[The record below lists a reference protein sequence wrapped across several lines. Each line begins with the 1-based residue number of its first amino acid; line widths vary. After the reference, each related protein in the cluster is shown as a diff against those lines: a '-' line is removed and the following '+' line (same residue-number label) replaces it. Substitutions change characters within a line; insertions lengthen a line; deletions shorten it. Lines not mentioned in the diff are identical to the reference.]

1 LYNGVVAIIYPL
13 VHNRYKVDFVVCAC
27 PYGRIKM
34 SCIINQGPLSD
45 YVILEKRSAWREDIM
60 VLNTTLDGKTIK
72 LSEELAKDI
81 HASQYCKEPFCT
93 QFKNGINV
101 KLWMKYGRIVS
112 KICFIWFDK
121 QRSQELTCWATGETV
136 GEGVVITSFD

>member
-1 LYNGVVAIIYPL
+1 
-13 VHNRYKVDFVVCAC
+13 
-27 PYGRIKM
+27 M

-45 YVILEKRSAWREDIM
+45 YVILEKRPTWGEDIM

-81 HASQYCKEPFCT
+81 HASQYCKEAFCT
-93 QFKNGINV
+93 QFKNGIDV

-112 KICFIWFDK
+112 KICFTWFDK

>member
-1 LYNGVVAIIYPL
+1 
-13 VHNRYKVDFVVCAC
+13 
-27 PYGRIKM
+27 M
-34 SCIINQGPLSD
+34 SCHINQGSLSN
-45 YVILEKRSAWREDIM
+45 YVRFDKNLSWQGEIM

-93 QFKNGINV
+93 QFKNGIDV

-112 KICFIWFDK
+112 KICFTWFDK
-121 QRSQELTCWATGETV
+121 QKSQELTCWATGETV